1 MDIVIT
7 ITGYLI
13 LACAVVSLFKAV
25 EQIIAKKPDIS
36 NYALLLLLLCITYL
50 QAAMGMYF
58 IGAARMLPAAL
69 FTIGLIVFLAASY
82 LAGPLAFLYYHSL
95 INPLAMKSKIH
106 LASGVAVSIFA
117 GLYMATRPAAYL
129 SGMKENFFYADHEVT
144 MYLVLAAAVLFIVVY
159 TATILKIE
167 LSVRNS
173 ASIKY
178 AVRSLIVITAGL
190 LLSPITLYAGF
201 IFQWIWLTLFG
212 GFLLIINNLLFIL
225 AQVRYR
231 DFFQAMGREVRLAR
245 YRKSMLKG
253 LDVDALH
260 ERLNC
265 LMNVEKYYQN
275 FDISMK
281 STADEL
287 SITPHQLSW
296 FLNKKLRI
304 DFRNFINR
312 FRVEEAKQLLIEK
325 LDQNVLTIGY
335 HVGFG
340 SKTSFNVTFKE
351 YTGKTPKKYRNEFC
365 KNNRIFQNQKN

>member
-7 ITGYLI
+7 IIGYLI
-13 LACAVVSLFKAV
+13 LACAVVSSFKAV
-25 EQIIAKKPDIS
+25 EQIIAKKPEIS
-36 NYALLLLLLCITYL
+36 SYTLLLFLLCISYL
-50 QAAMGMYF
+50 QAAMGIYF
-58 IGAARMLPAAL
+58 IGAARMLPTAL
-69 FTIGLIVFLAASY
+69 FITGLIVFFAASY
-82 LAGPLAFLYYHSL
+82 LAGPLAFLHYNSL
-95 INPLAMKSKIH
+95 INPLAMKARMH
-106 LASGVAVSIFA
+106 LAPAIAVSICA
-117 GLYMATRPAAYL
+117 VLYLASRPMAYL
-129 SGMKENFFYADHEVT
+129 SGMRDNFFYANHEVT
-144 MYLVLAAAVLFIVVY
+144 LYLLLAVAVLFIVAY
-159 TATILKIE
+159 TATMLKIE

-173 ASIKY
+173 ASIRR

-190 LLSPITLYAGF
+190 LLSPITLYVGF
-201 IFQWIWLTLFG
+201 IFKWIWLTLFG
-212 GFLLIINNLLFIL
+212 AILLIINNLLFIL
-225 AQVRYR
+225 AQVRYQ

-253 LDVDALH
+253 LDVDVLH
-260 ERLNC
+260 ERLNY

-312 FRVEEAKQLLIEK
+312 CRVEEAKQLLIDK
-325 LDQNVLTIGY
+325 LDQNVLTIGF

-351 YTGKTPKKYRNEFC
+351 YTGKTPKEYRNEFL
-365 KNNRIFQNQKN
+365 KKNRIFQPPKN